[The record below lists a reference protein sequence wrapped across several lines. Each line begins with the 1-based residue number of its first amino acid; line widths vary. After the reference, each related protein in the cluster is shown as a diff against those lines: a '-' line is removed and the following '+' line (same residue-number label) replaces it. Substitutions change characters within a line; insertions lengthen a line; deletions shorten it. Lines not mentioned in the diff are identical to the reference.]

1 MWQVNFAAGLRTKAS
16 PAPTCLQGLGGQ
28 AVERRFKVYRNN
40 VYSSLADNLAEGYPV
55 VKQLVGDEFF
65 SGMAHEYAKGYLPT
79 SPVMSL
85 YGEALGDF
93 IDDFPPAKSAPYLG
107 DVARLEYAQRLALHA
122 TDAEILLASA
132 FERIPVESLLAKGLV
147 LHPSVQIIRSRF
159 PIYAIWVHATETDK
173 NSIINQPESVLV
185 SRPNLKVRTLRLSD
199 GAAYFLSLIKSGCS
213 LSDAADHALASG
225 YEASLDEF
233 IRIALTHACA
243 IRPALPKG
251 ELP

>member
-40 VYSSLADNLAEGYPV
+40 VYSSLSDNLADGYPV

-65 SGMAHEYAKGYLPT
+65 SGMAHEYAKVYLPT

-85 YGEALGDF
+85 YGEALGNF
-93 IDDFPPAKSAPYLG
+93 IDAFPPAKSVPYLG

-122 TDAEILLASA
+122 ADKAVLSEETFENIL
-132 FERIPVESLLAKGLV
+132 VESLLAKGLV
-147 LHPSVQIIRSRF
+147 LHPSVQVIRSRF
-159 PIYAIWVHATETDK
+159 PIHAIWVCATETGK
-173 NSIINQPESVLV
+173 PSIINQPESVLV
-185 SRPNLKVRTLRLSD
+185 SRADSKVRTLRLTD
-199 GAAYFLSLIKSGCS
+199 GAADFLSLIKSGHS

-233 IRIALTHACA
+233 IRIALAHACA

>member
-1 MWQVNFAAGLRTKAS
+1 MWQGNLAAGLRTKTS
-16 PAPTCLQGLGGQ
+16 PAPSCLQDIGGQ

-40 VYSSLADNLAEGYPV
+40 VYSSLSDNLADGYPV

-65 SGMAHEYAKGYLPT
+65 SGMAHEYAKVYLPT

-93 IDDFPPAKSAPYLG
+93 IDAFPPAKSVPYLG
-107 DVARLEYAQRLALHA
+107 DVARLEYAQRLALNA
-122 TDAEILLASA
+122 ADKAVLSEETFENIL
-132 FERIPVESLLAKGLV
+132 VESLLAKGLV

-173 NSIINQPESVLV
+173 NLIINQPESVLV
-185 SRPNLKVRTLRLSD
+185 SRPNLKVRTLRLPD
-199 GAAYFLSLIKSGCS
+199 GAADFLSLIKSGCS

-233 IRIALTHACA
+233 IRVALAHACA